1 MLTQTGNIAVVY
13 VAPVGIPDPAAP
25 DGVRVEEQ
33 LSVTLKASSDEK
45 EYQFN
50 LPIAEKTPALK
61 QLEEWQAQG
70 QLVTIFASSVRALPF
85 VHDTSKDEQGN
96 PLKRYQ
102 RAGRKVAVG
111 ANLTI
116 EADAFVVFQGYDLR
130 LAGSVDH
137 AQEAQKAHGEFLKR
151 QAEYRRRS
159 IQARI
164 EKAKERI
171 KQQQE
176 AAKTAQAAQYVAP
189 RGVDLDGKGSRY
201 IVEFD
206 LTTGLDA
213 AGLVDALEEG
223 PPDSGTARRVDS
235 DTQNLLCISF
245 IPPMGRNG

>member
-70 QLVTIFASSVRALPF
+70 QLVTIFAASVRALPF

-201 IVEFD
+201 IVE
-206 LTTGLDA
+206 LDA